1 MMQEK
6 ENMFDENL
14 SKYDQIEA
22 KRKHSKLWKHKT
34 ISAKK
39 YEKIYLY
46 PSWPA
51 FLRVEII
58 EQCVKSAQSQ
68 K

>member
-14 SKYDQIEA
+14 SKYDQIET

-46 PSWPA
+46 PS
-51 FLRVEII
+51 
-58 EQCVKSAQSQ
+58 
-68 K
+68 